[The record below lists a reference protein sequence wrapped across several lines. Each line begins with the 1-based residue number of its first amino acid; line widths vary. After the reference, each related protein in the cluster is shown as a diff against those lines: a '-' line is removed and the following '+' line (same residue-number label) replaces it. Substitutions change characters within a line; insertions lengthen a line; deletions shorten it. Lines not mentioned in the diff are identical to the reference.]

1 MYSSIHWMKEMRAA
15 HNATRP
21 RQVARAPQ
29 RRRSARKAPCR
40 GGAPPLPTVPRT
52 RPPTVPLLGHRRR
65 RGRRRRTR
73 GVSHVGGSQSVGF
86 LLGLDRL
93 PGVGP
98 PSSSRRPG
106 PRRPYC
112 CSYPCPYCTLPP
124 SLPVRPQ
131 QETITLA
138 DSSRMKAT
146 RCLHEQ
152 TQPAPHAVACA
163 LPRHHLEVR
172 TKFRPTL
179 RFWIGESCST
189 TEAAAEPPRVTPP
202 SATCGPREKRFTA
215 PPLPPPP
222 YHCPYFCP
230 YCTLP
235 PSLPRGPSKPT
246 TATGNKAQAA
256 RPGPPRRVPR
266 RRWAEQRRV
275 TAAVLGSAGGV
286 GGRPISTG

>member
-124 SLPVRPQ
+124 SLPTVAP
-131 QETITLA
+131 
-138 DSSRMKAT
+138 T
-146 RCLHEQ
+146 R
-152 TQPAPHAVACA
+152 V
-163 LPRHHLEVR
+163 
-172 TKFRPTL
+172 PTVH
-179 RFWIGESCST
+179 S
-189 TEAAAEPPRVTPP
+189 
-202 SATCGPREKRFTA
+202 
-215 PPLPPPP
+215 
-222 YHCPYFCP
+222 
-230 YCTLP
+230 LP
-235 PSLPRGPSKPT
+235 PSLAGT
-246 TATGNKAQAA
+246 TLTAATGKLLDNRKVILPN
-256 RPGPPRRVPR
+256 RSLILSR
-266 RRWAEQRRV
+266 RRPAVSSSSLSSLRCQRMKR
-275 TAAVLGSAGGV
+275 TRG
-286 GGRPISTG
+286 

>member
-189 TEAAAEPPRVTPP
+189 TEAAAGPPRVTPP

-215 PPLPPPP
+215 PPPPPTSLP
-222 YHCPYFCP
+222 LPLLLSLLYSPS
-230 YCTLP
+230 LP
-235 PSLPRGPSKPT
+235 PS
-246 TATGNKAQAA
+246 
-256 RPGPPRRVPR
+256 RPLQTDNSHGK
-266 RRWAEQRRV
+266 Q
-275 TAAVLGSAGGV
+275 SAGGAPWSAAQSAAAAL
-286 GGRPISTG
+286 GRAASRNGSRARKRGRRGRASD